1 MSTHTA
7 ARRLRPA
14 RTRPALATALLV
26 LALTALAACGQASPP
41 NPHPLNFDPYAAL
54 GDSYSAGVALTP
66 LTDATCLRSSSNY
79 AGLLADR
86 LHIPSVDDATC
97 GGAKSV
103 NLTQPQVTQ
112 FGTNPPQLDAVT
124 ADTKLVT
131 LGIGLNDYNL
141 SWALSYACIPVNGV
155 RTATCTAF
163 LNAKQ
168 SVITDVIKK
177 IGDLV
182 TNDLKEIR
190 AKAPRARIVLIG
202 YPRLLADDTD
212 CPAQVPVPNEAAD
225 RIRETLRDVNDTFI
239 HIAASQKVDYID
251 MYAASVGHD
260 VCSADPWANGQYAI
274 RGKAYAFHPFAAY
287 HVAVADKLY
296 ALLKK

>member
-7 ARRLRPA
+7 ARGFPA
-14 RTRPALATALLV
+14 RTRPALVTAVLV
-26 LALTALAACGQASPP
+26 LALAALAGCGQASPP
-41 NPHPLNFDPYAAL
+41 NPHPLTFDSYAAL

-66 LTDATCLRSSSNY
+66 LSDATCLRSSSNY
-79 AGLLADR
+79 VGLLADK
-86 LHIPSVDDATC
+86 LHIPSVEDATC

-103 NLTQPQVTQ
+103 NLTQPQVTAY
-112 FGTNPPQLDAVT
+112 GTNPPQLDAVS
-124 ADTKLVT
+124 AGTKLVT

-141 SWALSYACIPVNGV
+141 SFALLYTCLPVNGV

-177 IGDLV
+177 MGDLV

-190 AKAPRARIVLIG
+190 AKAPHARIVLVG

-239 HIAASQKVDYID
+239 HIASSQKVDYLD

-260 VCSADPWANGQYAI
+260 VCSADPWVNGQTAI
-274 RGKAYAFHPFAAY
+274 PGKAYAFHPFATY